1 MLAAVAAL
9 SGSAAAVAGEPP
21 WIHATPEDRRLPL
34 PSSSVQTVL
43 QDSTGFVWL
52 GFYSAGV
59 ARYDGQQLELYG
71 TDDGLPDLTVREL
84 LEDGSG
90 RLWVASETGLAVSE
104 KPLVELAGHE
114 RVRFRSHHGGEPLLR
129 GRIRH
134 NWLTRAPDGAVLV
147 ATPGE
152 ELRRY
157 RFRPDGSLDRSAVP
171 LPPPATGGHTAV
183 SAVLA
188 RRDGSVWV
196 ARENGWIGV
205 RPPGGDDFRPLEPG
219 RSPTPA
225 VTAFAEGPTG
235 TVWAGTRAGGVWRL
249 EGVSGASPRFERLG
263 PVLGEQVEAILELTD
278 GAVWVA
284 SLGAGLLRLDATGTS
299 RFTTA
304 DGLLSDTV
312 WEVALDREGTLWFP
326 TNGGFSRLRADYRAF
341 EAFTG
346 RPRVGAL
353 PPLPEPSAFAV
364 LAGAP
369 DEDVLLW
376 AGTGGGLVA
385 LSQGDRRT
393 VLDAEN
399 GLASRS
405 VYALARD
412 RAGRIWVGTSAG
424 LDVLAR
430 PPAAVARAPGGAV
443 RPVELAGATYSMVEL
458 PLDSVYAVDE
468 VELPRLLP
476 SHGPSWGVCV
486 AGTRGVSLLA
496 GDRWFLLGPRAGAP
510 GSGATACAMDRS
522 GTLWVGSSDT
532 GLLRSTRPLPAAELA
547 ALPGIDCDAGREIV
561 TPVLAP
567 VYNRALGGDTDTVL
581 DLVPAGSDLWVG
593 TPAGLLRFDP
603 GAARPDLVL
612 DADSGL
618 GGGQAVAVELDPVG
632 GSLWVA
638 QNEGLAE
645 VDPAAGR
652 VLRTVS
658 RDDGLVDNEAWG
670 PSAVDVGTDGRVY
683 LATPKGVSVYTPW
696 LDAVNRVPPPVRLR
710 EVSFE
715 QGLAGHNELDVRYAG
730 LTFTGSGGVRFRTRL
745 AGWDDEWSPPTTDTR
760 FRFTNLPAYLLPA
773 TYRFEVLASNGEG
786 VWSTAPASF
795 ELKVDPPWW
804 LRWWAVLLAALL
816 LAAAAFGVDTLRTHR
831 LVVRT
836 RELEE
841 QVAERTEQIRA
852 SARDLETLDRIVEAI
867 NRQVELEH
875 VMEALLRNGL
885 QLVPGARRGAFLV
898 RDPEG
903 NRFAVAAVSGWEAD
917 LPPGGTVD
925 AREAQAR
932 FTAGARE
939 LADGVFLASRIKDRS
954 GTTILEHLQAS
965 ETLLTLNLTVEE
977 RIQGFLVFELDPAS
991 GVSPADLRRL
1001 QRYRQHAITALAKA
1015 RIVHEL
1021 EHRSREAADAS
1032 RAKTAFLATMSHELR
1047 TPLNS
1052 IIGFSEVAL
1061 SRLGDDDPKVR
1072 RFVSNILTSGRQLL
1086 SMIND
1091 ILDLSKIEA
1100 GRMELE
1106 PEDADLLE
1114 IVEGVH
1120 RIMVGIAGSR
1130 GIEILCS
1137 VSPEIPPMRADA
1149 PKVKHILFNLLSNA
1163 VKFSPDGARV
1173 RLAAELVPASS
1184 SPLGRDTV
1192 RIEVAD
1198 RGIGIP
1204 PAEQE
1209 RIFEAFHQIE
1219 SGASRRFAGSGL
1231 GLALVRRYAQLHG
1244 GTVAVASTEGEGSSF
1259 VVLLPVAAD
1268 APAPSA

>member
-1 MLAAVAAL
+1 VLGAVGMLA
-9 SGSAAAVAGEPP
+9 GPGAAAAAEPP

-52 GFYSAGV
+52 GFYSAGI

-71 TDDGLPDLTVREL
+71 TGDGLPDLTVREL

-104 KPLVELAGHE
+104 RPLTELAGHE
-114 RVRFRSHHGGEPLLR
+114 RVRFRSSHDGEPLLR

-134 NWLTRAPDGAVLV
+134 NWLSRAPDGSVLV

-152 ELRRY
+152 ELRRF
-157 RFRPDGSLDRSAVP
+157 RFRPDGDLERSVLP
-171 LPPPATGGHTAV
+171 LPPPAAGGHTAV

-188 RRDGSVWV
+188 RRDGSVWI

-205 RPPGGDDFRPLEPG
+205 RPPGGGELQQLEAG
-219 RSPTPA
+219 RCPTPA
-225 VTAFAEGPTG
+225 VTAFSEGPTG
-235 TVWAGTRAGGVWRL
+235 TLWAGTRGGGLWRL
-249 EGVSGASPRFERLG
+249 ESVAGRPPQFERLE

-278 GAVWVA
+278 GTVWVT
-284 SLGAGLLRLDATGTS
+284 SLGGGVLRMDATGAS

-312 WEVALDREGTLWFP
+312 WEVARDREGTLWFP
-326 TNGGFSRLRADYRAF
+326 SNGGFSRLRADYRAF
-341 EAFTG
+341 AAYTG
-346 RPRVGAL
+346 RPRVGAP
-353 PPLPEPSAFAV
+353 PPLPEPTAFAV
-364 LAGAP
+364 LAGEP
-369 DEDVLLW
+369 GEDVLLW
-376 AGTGGGLVA
+376 VGTGGGLVA
-385 LSQGDRRT
+385 LSDGGRHA
-393 VLDAEN
+393 VLDAAG

-405 VYALARD
+405 VYSLARD
-412 RAGRIWVGTSAG
+412 RLGRIWIGTSAG
-424 LDVLAR
+424 LDVLVR
-430 PPAAVARAPGGAV
+430 PSSAVARTPGSVARSV
-443 RPVELAGATYSMVEL
+443 DLAGDAYSLVEL
-458 PLDSVYAVDE
+458 PLDTVYAVDE
-468 VELPRLLP
+468 VELPRSWP
-476 SHGPSWGVCV
+476 PQGPSWGVCV

-496 GDRWFLLGPRAGAP
+496 GERWFLLGPRAGVP
-510 GSGATACAMDRS
+510 GSGATACGVDRS
-522 GTLWVGSSDT
+522 GRLWVGSTDT
-532 GLLRSTRPLPAAELA
+532 GLLRSSRPLPAAELA
-547 ALPGIDCDAGREIV
+547 SLPGIDGDAGREIV
-561 TPVLAP
+561 TPVLEP
-567 VYNRALGGDTDTVL
+567 VYNRSLGGDTDTVL
-581 DLVPAGSDLWVG
+581 DLVPVGADLWVG
-593 TPAGLLRFDP
+593 TPAGLLRVDP
-603 GAARPDLVL
+603 LTSGLQLLLGAQG
-612 DADSGL
+612 GL
-618 GGGQAVAVELDPVG
+618 GGEQAVALALDPAG

-645 VDPAAGR
+645 VDPTTGR

-670 PSAVDVGTDGRVY
+670 PSAVDVGADGRVY
-683 LATPKGVSVYTPW
+683 LATPKGVSVYAPW

-710 EVSFE
+710 QVSFE
-715 QGLAGHNELDVRYAG
+715 QDLAGHNELDVRYAA
-730 LTFTGSGGVRFRTRL
+730 LTFTGSTGVRFRTRL
-745 AGWDDEWSPPTTDTR
+745 AGWDDEWSAPTTDSR
-760 FRFTNLPAYLLPA
+760 FRFTNLPAFLLPA
-773 TYRFEVLASNGEG
+773 AYRFEVLASNGEG
-786 VWSTAPASF
+786 AWSTVPASF
-795 ELKVDPPWW
+795 ELTVHPPWW

-816 LAAAAFGVDTLRTHR
+816 LAAVAFGVDTLRTHR
-831 LVVRT
+831 LVIRT
-836 RELEE
+836 RELED
-841 QVAERTEQIRA
+841 QVAARTEEIRA

-903 NRFAVAAVSGWEAD
+903 NRFAVAAVSGWEED

-925 AREAQAR
+925 AAQAQAR

-939 LADGVFLASRIKDRS
+939 LADGVFLASRLKDRS

-977 RIQGFLVFELDPAS
+977 RIQGFLVFELDPES
-991 GVSPADLRRL
+991 SVGPADLRRL

-1015 RIVHEL
+1015 RIVREL
-1021 EHRSREAADAS
+1021 EHRSREAAEAS

-1052 IIGFSEVAL
+1052 IIGFSEVTL
-1061 SRLGDDDPKVR
+1061 SRMGDDDPKVR

-1106 PEDADLLE
+1106 PEGADLLE

-1130 GIEILCS
+1130 GIEIVCS
-1137 VSPEIPPMRADA
+1137 VSPEIPPMRADV
-1149 PKVKHILFNLLSNA
+1149 PKLKHILFNLLSNA
-1163 VKFSPDGARV
+1163 VKFSPDGAQV
-1173 RLAAELVPASS
+1173 RLASELVVGSD

-1192 RIEVAD
+1192 RIEVSD

-1204 PAEQE
+1204 VAEQE

-1231 GLALVRRYAQLHG
+1231 GLALVRRYAALHG
-1244 GTVAVASTEGEGSSF
+1244 GTVSVESTEGEGSTF
-1259 VVLLPVAAD
+1259 VVLLPVSAD
-1268 APAPSA
+1268 APPPPA